1 MSDITAARQSG
12 GMFVPVAGLA
22 VFAIASGYL
31 MSLIPLTLSY
41 FELPASLAS
50 WLASTFYLGLLI
62 GALLIEKVV
71 AKIGHRLSFIG
82 FQFLLALTIMIM
94 PVMPEQWVWLLARFI
109 AGIAVAGIFVVVESW
124 LLIGDN
130 KKERAKRLGFYMTAL
145 YGGGTLGQFGIGFIG
160 VEGLLPFFSI
170 LALVVLA
177 MVPALVSKHSQ
188 PACEQHTSLTTKQIL
203 ALSKPAILGCLVSGI
218 VMSTIYGLLPFSL
231 KLQGLTAEQISGLMA
246 STVLGGMAIQP
257 VVSTLSC
264 KMSKSL
270 LMAAACLL
278 GIFATGI
285 MTLFE
290 GYAVMVIGLALLGM
304 SSFALYPIAIS
315 LACDALNSTQIV
327 SATQVMLFS
336 YSIGSVAGPLGAGS
350 FLHHANGLMNFFFIA
365 LASTAVYML
374 MVSLKQKPQVVVG

>member
-12 GMFVPVAGLA
+12 GIFVPVAGLA

-62 GALLIEKVV
+62 GALLIERVV

-188 PACEQHTSLTTKQIL
+188 PACEQHTSLTSKQIL

-257 VVSTLSC
+257 VVSALSC
-264 KMSKSL
+264 KMSKTL

-278 GIFATGI
+278 GIFAIGM

-350 FLHHANGLMNFFFIA
+350 FLHHANGLMNFFFIS

-374 MVSLKQKPQVVVG
+374 MVSLKQKPQVVAG